1 MLHAKTRDDHT
12 MIDWLNTLTG
22 NDIATYIG
30 AFLALV
36 GLFFVGSKIIN
47 KTAQKQKI
55 KNGTGIQVGG
65 NLTIGDKDESKSN
78 S

>member
-1 MLHAKTRDDHT
+1 

-30 AFLALV
+30 AFLAFI
-36 GLFFVGSKIIN
+36 GLFFVGSKILN
-47 KTAQKQKI
+47 KNSQKQKV

-65 NLTIGDKDESKSN
+65 NLTIGEKNDSKGDS
-78 S
+78 

>member
-1 MLHAKTRDDHT
+1 
-12 MIDWLNTLTG
+12 MIDWLNDLNGT
-22 NDIATYIG
+22 DIATYIG
-30 AFLALV
+30 ALFSLI

-47 KTAQKQKI
+47 KTTQKQKV

>member
-1 MLHAKTRDDHT
+1 

-30 AFLALV
+30 ALLALV
-36 GLFFVGSKIIN
+36 GLFVVGSKIIN
-47 KTAQKQKI
+47 KTTQKQNV

-65 NLTIGDKDESKSN
+65 NLTVGEKDESKSN
-78 S
+78 G